1 MGDFIFRSH
10 SQGWI
15 ARHSQA
21 MVNVFR
27 IVGWPVFSLLKQAI
41 ANNIYIYTKHYTIS
55 SLRKRYKLSH
65 SRCETEG
72 CGTSFQTPSALRKHQ
87 KTHRGRATDLASAI
101 KNDILG
107 GVTLSRDPFTVSL
120 TEYLWQL
127 DISDI
132 CTQFGWVH
140 GVEPN
145 KNSRTSKFS
154 GHV

>member
-1 MGDFIFRSH
+1 VYH
-10 SQGWI
+10 SVQ
-15 ARHSQA
+15 
-21 MVNVFR
+21 
-27 IVGWPVFSLLKQAI
+27 
-41 ANNIYIYTKHYTIS
+41 
-55 SLRKRYKLSH
+55 SLRKHTKTHTTPKPHTCAECGASYRKHTQLAVH
-65 SRCETEG
+65 RAEHTGTLPFLCETEG

-107 GVTLSRDPFTVSL
+107 GVTLSRDPFTVFL